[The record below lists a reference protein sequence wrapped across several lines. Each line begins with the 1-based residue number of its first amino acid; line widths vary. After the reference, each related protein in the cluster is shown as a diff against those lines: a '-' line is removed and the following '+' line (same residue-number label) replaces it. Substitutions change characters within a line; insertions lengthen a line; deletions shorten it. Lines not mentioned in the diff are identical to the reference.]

1 MSVSKEELH
10 KMVDALPDDKTL
22 LLKEFLESL
31 LTARTEDKTWL
42 DADLGELPPYDWGPE
57 GLPKGKEVFYKP
69 GVGLI
74 AEGGEKY

>member
-1 MSVSKEELH
+1 MSVPKEELH
-10 KMVDALPDDKTL
+10 KMVDALPEDKTL
-22 LLKEFLESL
+22 ILKKFLESL
-31 LTARTEDKTWL
+31 LDTNREDETWL

-57 GLPKGKEVFYKP
+57 GPPQGKEIRYKP